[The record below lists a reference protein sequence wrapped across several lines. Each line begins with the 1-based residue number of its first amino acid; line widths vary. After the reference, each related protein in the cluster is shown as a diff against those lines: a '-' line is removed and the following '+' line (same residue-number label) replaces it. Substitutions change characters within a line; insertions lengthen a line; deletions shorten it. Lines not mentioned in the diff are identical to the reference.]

1 MLNGPIRIAQLA
13 VNDFLQDFISV
24 RKKLSGCWAH
34 WLQLYE
40 SLLRSWG
47 HFWRKRERKLG
58 VKKGRKESGKK
69 GKLVGVT
76 VSDFGW
82 LNGGRFLTVEQI
94 LARLPAGETRYKL
107 IHPKFRRENWWE

>member
-1 MLNGPIRIAQLA
+1 MGA
-13 VNDFLQDFISV
+13 FLEEE
-24 RKKLSGCWAH
+24 RKKTGC
-34 WLQLYE
+34 Q
-40 SLLRSWG
+40 
-47 HFWRKRERKLG
+47 KR
-58 VKKGRKESGKK
+58 KKGEWKK